1 MAIIEEGGGM
11 TPTETRQ
18 KVQSLKE
25 VLLGPDPNLRWY
37 EKGSGIA
44 AFAFF
49 VSFIVSMFLVL
60 LGMVPLTWTSEGI
73 VGIFFI
79 LGFLSAMAASK

>member
-1 MAIIEEGGGM
+1 MAEEGGGM
-11 TPTETRQ
+11 TPTETEQ
-18 KVQSLKE
+18 KVRLLKE

-37 EKGSGIA
+37 KKGAGIA

-49 VSFIVSMFLVL
+49 ASFIAGMFLVL
-60 LGMVPLTWTSEGI
+60 LGIVPLTWTSEGI
-73 VGIFFI
+73 IGIFFL